1 MKVGG
6 GILLCFLGIGSVFY
20 AGQSSYRPPF
30 RTLSLSQRAHIL
42 DGQLTIQKDVNQL
55 PASLKLQFARLAGEK
70 DFKMA
75 NPGEEYQSTDVIM
88 RPGLPR
94 RRLLFA
100 GISNDKIFILYEE
113 GGYSHSYHVAV
124 FHLDPKRNVTFLWMG
139 TGTRGATSLKQLRM
153 MVTAGDFADDRAY
166 YW

>member
-1 MKVGG
+1 MKLSR
-6 GILLCFLGIGSVFY
+6 GILLCFLGIGSAFY

-42 DGQLTIQKDVNQL
+42 DGQFTIQKDVNRL
-55 PASLKLQFARLAGEK
+55 PASLKLLFARLAGEK

-94 RRLLFA
+94 RRLLSA

-113 GGYSHSYHVAV
+113 GGYGHSCHVAV

>member
-6 GILLCFLGIGSVFY
+6 GILLCFLCIASVFC
-20 AGQSSYRPPF
+20 AGQSNYRAPF
-30 RTLSLSQRAHIL
+30 RTLSPSQRAHIL
-42 DGQLTIQKDVNQL
+42 DGQFTIPKNVNQL
-55 PASLKLQFARLAGEK
+55 PESLKFQFARLAGEK
-70 DFKMA
+70 NFKMA
-75 NPGEEYQSTDVIM
+75 NPGEEYQLTDEIV

-100 GISNDKIFILYEE
+100 GISNDKVFIHYEA

-124 FHLDPKRNVTFLWMG
+124 FHVDPQKSVTFLWMG

-153 MVTAGDFADDRAY
+153 MVSAGDFADDRAY

>member
-1 MKVGG
+1 MKVRG

-42 DGQLTIQKDVNQL
+42 DGQFTIQKDVNQL
-55 PASLKLQFARLAGEK
+55 PTGLKVQFARLAGEK

-100 GISNDKIFILYEE
+100 GMSNDKIFIFYEE
-113 GGYSHSYHVAV
+113 GGYSHSSHVAV
-124 FHLDPKRNVTFLWMG
+124 FDLDPQR
-139 TGTRGATSLKQLRM
+139 
-153 MVTAGDFADDRAY
+153 
-166 YW
+166 